1 MTRDAQDVSHVD
13 SMAILYRLAWDRYE
27 GSCLWNIRKAE
38 VPDRLDAEE
47 TAKALRSNGDL
58 EACLLGDRLKE
69 LCRAA

>member
-1 MTRDAQDVSHVD
+1 MTRDTPNLPNDD
-13 SMAILYRLAWDRYE
+13 GMAILYRLAWDRYE
-27 GSCLWNIRKAE
+27 GTCLWNIRRAE